1 MGVATPSQSVDHS
14 IDYGLT
20 GLCLKVC
27 APPATI
33 HDFNHHLLGT
43 GHEFV
48 ITTIEVVG
56 AHVKEKDTTISVKE
70 KQKAE
75 SVASNILHTATT
87 YHCTLNIKDHA
98 LRAAFQ
104 SQLKSA
110 VAHN

>member
-56 AHVKEKDTTISVKE
+56 ADVTE

-87 YHCTLNIKDHA
+87 YHCTLNVKDHA